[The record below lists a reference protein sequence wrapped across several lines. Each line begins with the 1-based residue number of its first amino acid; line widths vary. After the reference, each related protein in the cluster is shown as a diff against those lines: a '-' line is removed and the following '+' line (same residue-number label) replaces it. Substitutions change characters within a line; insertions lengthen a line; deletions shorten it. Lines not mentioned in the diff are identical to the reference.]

1 MGIAI
6 ADYVKRIASGSYDDT
21 VQVWQ
26 AKNFCH
32 VSIAALIIVL
42 VVRAFTS
49 RIPQNS
55 AQRNAL
61 DSLPRLPRA
70 WAPSDAHQ
78 LHLYM

>member
-1 MGIAI
+1 VGIAI
-6 ADYVKRIASGSYDDT
+6 AGDGKGIASGSYDDT

-49 RIPQNS
+49 
-55 AQRNAL
+55 
-61 DSLPRLPRA
+61 
-70 WAPSDAHQ
+70 
-78 LHLYM
+78 